1 MLTLGLGACPAQLT
15 TSAGVVHPNYTIL
28 SGATGSNAVVPPM
41 SLLGVMSM
49 PKGESKVD
57 FDFASLLGPLFF
69 TWVVQLLF
77 PN

>member
-1 MLTLGLGACPAQLT
+1 
-15 TSAGVVHPNYTIL
+15 
-28 SGATGSNAVVPPM
+28 M

-49 PKGESKVD
+49 PKGESEVYLD
-57 FDFASLLGPLFF
+57 LASLLGPLFF